1 MQGDQGVSGMST
13 FPNPQARPLTEQGTA
28 EWQEVLSRLSQATG
42 TVRPD
47 GSPHSRPVLAVWVD
61 GQPFFASG
69 AGTAKS
75 RFLTGEPRVSLAF
88 TVAGVDAVVEGA
100 AEPVRDRDRLTWV
113 AAAYAERHGWAPVPG
128 EGELTGPDGAPTAGP
143 PPYGVY
149 TVVPSSVYAFPN
161 DEDGPAPTRWRFDV
175 WP

>member
-1 MQGDQGVSGMST
+1 MST
-13 FPNPQARPLTEQGTA
+13 FPNPQARPLTEQGAA
-28 EWQEVLSRLSQATG
+28 EWQEALGRLSREAG
-42 TVRPD
+42 TAWLTAVRP
-47 GSPHSRPVLAVWVD
+47 GGAPHTRPVLAVWVG

-75 RFLTGEPRVSLAF
+75 RLLAGAPRVSLAF
-88 TVAGVDAVVEGA
+88 TVAGMDAVVEGT

-113 AAAYAERHGWAPVPG
+113 AAAYAELHGWAPVPG
-128 EGELTGPDGAPTAGP
+128 EGELTGPEGAPTAGP

-149 TVVPSSVYAFPN
+149 TVVPSDVYAFPT